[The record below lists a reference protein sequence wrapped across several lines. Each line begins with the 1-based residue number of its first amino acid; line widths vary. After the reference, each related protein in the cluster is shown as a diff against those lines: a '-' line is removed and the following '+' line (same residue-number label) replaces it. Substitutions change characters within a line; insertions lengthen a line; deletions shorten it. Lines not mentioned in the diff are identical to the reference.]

1 MEEGEQNDAVLHPG
15 GVYGARPSAMTGSVI
30 GYIVFGV
37 AATGAVALLAYW
49 MFARAAEHRS
59 RGGRRW

>member
-1 MEEGEQNDAVLHPG
+1 
-15 GVYGARPSAMTGSVI
+15 VI

-37 AATGAVALLAYW
+37 AAAVAVGLLAYW
-49 MFARAAEHRS
+49 TFGRVAKHRS